1 MNKARLKK
9 VLAAVLVSLLALGG
23 SAAAPVRAG
32 DGVKDLSLSEAV
44 EMALAASPQTELN
57 RIALERAKLNKDQAK
72 DQKKAI
78 EGMED
83 LASFDNQQLKY
94 MFPEMTDAEIAQM
107 RAGAGSYEAALGKTV
122 GLTAAEIGYNMQV
135 RLAELQENG
144 IKMEAEKAYYDL
156 QQALDDLKL
165 KQEALD
171 RAARQFELAE
181 ASLKA
186 GFIAP
191 ADRQGARLAA
201 NQAQMAYN
209 SARRQAELKRI
220 ELNQIVGLPLDQ
232 ELNLTTTVKFEPSA
246 IDLTAELEEAYANDL
261 QYVGALQQEFLT
273 NLAFEEAK
281 SFYTPNVTAYKKA
294 RWDYE
299 EAVANREKAKNQ
311 LEINVR
317 TAYNN
322 LMEIEANYS
331 LLQET
336 VELYQE
342 QVRVAELK
350 FKTGMIT
357 QTQLRQVTAELEN
370 YQTQLNTVT
379 HLHNLL
385 LAQFRYNIYS
395 ASAPAGGSMP
405 GA

>member
-32 DGVKDLSLSEAV
+32 DAVKDLNLSEAV

-72 DQKKAI
+72 DQKNDL
-78 EGMED
+78 ELMED
-83 LASFDNQQLKY
+83 MDLPLAA
-94 MFPEMTDAEIAQM
+94 T
-107 RAGAGSYEAALGKTV
+107 YEAALGKTV

-395 ASAPAGGSMP
+395 ASAQAGGSMP

>member
-72 DQKKAI
+72 DQKKTI
-78 EGMED
+78 EYMED
-83 LASFDNQQLKY
+83 MDL
-94 MFPEMTDAEIAQM
+94 P
-107 RAGAGSYEAALGKTV
+107 GAGTYEAALGKTV

-144 IKMEAEKAYYDL
+144 IKIEAEKAYYDL

-357 QTQLRQVTAELEN
+357 QTELRQVTAELEN